1 MHTIITYISS
11 VCLLASA
18 LSYSFLPLA
27 THASEQGQFYIITAY
42 YSPLP
47 DQDFYL
53 KGSYE
58 LDIRLNGKGIA
69 GAS

>member
-1 MHTIITYISS
+1 MHTIITYTSAF
-11 VCLLASA
+11 CLLISA
-18 LSYSFLPLA
+18 LSYSLLPLA

-47 DQDFYL
+47 DQEFYL

-58 LDIRLNGKGIA
+58 ADIRLNGQGIA